1 MPYNVISNE
10 LNAILQQDNKLKR
23 NDELHSLIKVNA
35 KIQKIGISQERLEA
49 CMPVLRQQ
57 ISFWREYPDLF
68 VDFMCGADEN
78 GNKPKE
84 TLNLFFYQRV
94 FLRAAIRHRMAYCVF
109 PRAYSKSF
117 LSFLTLLVRCV
128 LYPGAQLFVTTGG
141 KAQAASIAKEK
152 VNEICKLVPGLHNE
166 INWARGASKESKDY
180 VEYIFKNGSNL
191 AVVATSNATRGQR
204 KTGGLMEEVIL
215 IDGQLLN
222 EVILPLM
229 NVDRLLPDGTRH
241 EEENVN
247 KSQIYITTAG
257 FKQTFA
263 YQKLIEI
270 VIQQLI
276 NPEAAIVL
284 GGTWRVPVMEHL
296 LSKNFVNELKDAGTY
311 NEDSFAREY
320 ESHWVGDSENAFFS
334 SDNFD
339 KNRILL
345 QPEYEY
351 SGRTSKSGY
360 YVLSVDVGRKGCT
373 SEVCVW
379 KVTPQV
385 QGASIK
391 SLVMLYSYDEEHFGI
406 QAARLKA
413 LYYKYKARKLVIDAN
428 GLGIGL
434 VDFMVIPSTDPDTG
448 DVYPPFGV
456 DNDEE
461 GFYKKFK
468 TPDTELNAM
477 WLIKANAPINT
488 EAHTNAQTQLSSG
501 KVKLLVDQNTAKAKL
516 LATKRGQEMTV
527 EERNKYL
534 MPYTMTS
541 ILKEQMG
548 NLIEENE
555 GVNIILKQKNKAVSK
570 DRFSAFEYG
579 LYYIKLEEDSKKR
592 RRGNRMKDMMFFN

>member
-1 MPYNVISNE
+1 M
-10 LNAILQQDNKLKR
+10 ALK
-23 NDELHSLIKVNA
+23 DLIK
-35 KIQKIGISQERLEA
+35 IDDSLRKIGISQERLEA
-49 CMPVLRQQ
+49 IMPRLREQ
-57 ISFWREYPDLF
+57 IAFWREYPDLF
-68 VDFMCGADEN
+68 VDFMCGIDERT
-78 GNKPKE
+78 GEKTKE

-94 FLRAAIRHRMAYCVF
+94 FMRAIMRHRLAYCTY

-117 LSFLTLLVRCV
+117 LSFLILITRCV

-166 INWARGASKESKDY
+166 INWTRGASKESREY
-180 VEYIFKNGSNL
+180 VEYVFKNGSNL

-204 KTGGLMEEVIL
+204 KTGGLLEEVIL

-222 EVILPLM
+222 EVIIPLM
-229 NVDRLLPDGTRH
+229 NVDRLLPDGTRNEAEH
-241 EEENVN
+241 IN
-247 KSQIYITTAG
+247 KSQVYITTAG

-270 VIQQLI
+270 VILQLI
-276 NPEAAIVL
+276 NPEDAIVL
-284 GGTWRVPVMEHL
+284 GGTWRVPVLEHL

-334 SDNFD
+334 SDVFD

-360 YVLSVDVGRKGCT
+360 YILSVDVGRKGCT

-391 SLVMLYSYDEEHFGI
+391 TLVMLYSFDEEHFGL
-406 QAARLKA
+406 QAAQLKR
-413 LYYKYKARKLVIDAN
+413 LYYKYKARRLVIDAN

-434 VDFMVIPSTDPDTG
+434 VDFMIIPTLDPQTG
-448 DVYPPFGV
+448 DTYPPFGV
-456 DNDEE
+456 DNDED
-461 GFYKKFK
+461 GTYKKFK
-468 TPDTELNAM
+468 TPDMEQNAM

-501 KVKLLVDQNTAKAKL
+501 KVKMLIDQNTAKAKL

-534 MPYTMTS
+534 QPFVMTS

-555 GVNIILKQKNKAVSK
+555 GINIILKQKNKSVSK
-570 DRFSAFEYG
+570 DRFSSFEYG

-592 RRGNRMKDMMFFN
+592 RKGSRLADMLFFN